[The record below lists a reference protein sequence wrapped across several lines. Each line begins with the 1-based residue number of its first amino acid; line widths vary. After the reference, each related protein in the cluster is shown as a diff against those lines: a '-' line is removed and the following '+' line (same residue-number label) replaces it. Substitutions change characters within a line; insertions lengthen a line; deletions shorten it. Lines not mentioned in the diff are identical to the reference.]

1 MSFLRACLSLS
12 IPVYTTWMFTPDK
25 ASYLTN
31 HLRYLTPCLLLLSL
45 LILPSAFHFTVIN
58 RTLTK
63 SGTMFSNIKTHIL
76 MIKDKMSNIWNEY
89 LGPILVVILLLAI
102 LFLPF
107 GLYARY
113 AWKRNKALY
122 DKIMSIETTAPAPQ
136 SNTLNVPDSASV
148 YIINPMGEQDVVIIG
163 EQEKVTVKP
172 SKRSK

>member
-12 IPVYTTWMFTPDK
+12 IPVCTMWMFTPDK
-25 ASYLTN
+25 VFYLTN

-45 LILPSAFHFTVIN
+45 PILPSAFRSTVTN
-58 RTLTK
+58 KTLIK
-63 SGTMFSNIKTHIL
+63 FGTMFSKIKTHIL
-76 MIKDKMSNIWNEY
+76 MIKEKMSNIWQQY
-89 LGPILVVILLLAI
+89 LGPIFVVILLLAI

-107 GLYARY
+107 GLFARF
-113 AWKRNKALY
+113 AWKFNKSLY
-122 DKIMSIETTAPAPQ
+122 DKIMSIETTAPSPQ